1 MLIEKFIL
9 YYFIS
14 KIIFFEVRDS
24 KGTGAGAED
33 IYEPALWY
41 YDLLL
46 FTAQSEI
53 GRKGKSNY
61 DDNSD
66 SDIVAREMNDVSRI
80 SLINILLSWPYFTH
94 FYVFSV
100 STLYSAQKVVMIS

>member
-1 MLIEKFIL
+1 
-9 YYFIS
+9 
-14 KIIFFEVRDS
+14 V
-24 KGTGAGAED
+24 
-33 IYEPALWY
+33 LWY

-61 DDNSD
+61 DDDIND
-66 SDIVAREMNDVSRI
+66 SDIVAREMNEVSRI

-100 STLYSAQKVVMIS
+100 STVYSAQKVVMIS

>member
-1 MLIEKFIL
+1 MLIKIIL

-14 KIIFFEVRDS
+14 KILFFEVRDS

-46 FTAQSEI
+46 FIAQSEI
-53 GRKGKSNY
+53 GRKGRSNY
-61 DDNSD
+61 DDNND
-66 SDIVAREMNDVSRI
+66 SDNVAREMNEASRI

-94 FYVFSV
+94 F
-100 STLYSAQKVVMIS
+100 